1 MIIFKIPVFNLTNGY
16 HSVERTDISGAL
28 TVTSVTEL
36 VTVPSKQSGP
46 CLSASKSH
54 LNKIAGTPLIA
65 TLS

>member
-28 TVTSVTEL
+28 TITSVTEL
-36 VTVPSKQSGP
+36 VPSKQSGP
-46 CLSASKSH
+46 CSSASKSH